1 MWFKKLK
8 TKRSQDT
15 VYSSASLRH
24 AIAPLVFHYVNQVKW
39 QNGNKNH
46 SLGWPVTS
54 ATPDAF
60 YCSQQCN
67 IKMTEDKKSCP
78 NVKVISNSVAHPP
91 NVTVNITQCRTRHFS
106 CATGRERELC
116 GDFLGSQQKPRSQKK
131 NVGLSFLSNSAKT
144 EQTENWQT
152 SSWKKINEAK
162 HTGSFLPQMKYNQ
175 PPSWRDL
182 IYGWSNS
189 NWVFNQ
195 VCFGKRCGKVYLG
208 KIFSEILNLSSII
221 SPWHSLWLWVS
232 AGSVELCVTWHVSKL
247 TGCGMLA
254 LSNQSG
260 LSARLSGNAKV
271 TQVIRK
277 EKALKNTHVAP
288 QNVALECSQT
298 GSLQACQP
306 WQDLEAGSTSQSVP
320 HTISLIPQ

>member
-1 MWFKKLK
+1 MLVFP
-8 TKRSQDT
+8 SCQ
-15 VYSSASLRH
+15 
-24 AIAPLVFHYVNQVKW
+24 IAPR
-39 QNGNKNH
+39 QNK
-46 SLGWPVTS
+46 LRIDKPV
-54 ATPDAF
+54 P
-60 YCSQQCN
+60 
-67 IKMTEDKKSCP
+67 EKK
-78 NVKVISNSVAHPP
+78 I
-91 NVTVNITQCRTRHFS
+91 
-106 CATGRERELC
+106 
-116 GDFLGSQQKPRSQKK
+116 
-131 NVGLSFLSNSAKT
+131 
-144 EQTENWQT
+144 
-152 SSWKKINEAK
+152 KKINEAK

-277 EKALKNTHVAP
+277 EKALKNTHVALH
-288 QNVALECSQT
+288 LECCFRMQSDWKSTGQSNLT
-298 GSLQACQP
+298 GSLQT
-306 WQDLEAGSTSQSVP
+306 GSTSQSPIPCPTYPSLVIIHLHFHSKKRMASTHTNLYCSYVP
-320 HTISLIPQ
+320 LFMRHLFQLVPLCGGSVNFILLFI